1 MAYALVLGGGGVA
14 AIGWE
19 TGLLKGLR
27 DAGADISAADL
38 IVGTSAGSV
47 VGAQIATD
55 CDLDDLYAR
64 QLQPPDPAFERLPAV
79 GVAALGRVLAP
90 FLRGGPMTQ
99 ETLARIG
106 ALALQAATEDESGRL
121 ATIRARLPIHT
132 WPDRRLLITGV
143 DAASGAFV
151 TWDRA
156 SDVPL
161 PLAVAASCAV
171 PVLYP
176 PITIHG
182 RRYIDGGTRSSTN
195 ADLARDC
202 SMVFIIAPMP
212 GTMGEVPALRSQGS
226 RVELILPDAATLAAM
241 GANPFDPVRRS
252 SWPRPGGIV
261 RRGR

>member
-195 ADLARDC
+195 ADLARD
-202 SMVFIIAPMP
+202 FP
-212 GTMGEVPALRSQGS
+212 RSQGS

-241 GANPFDPVRRS
+241 GANPFDPVRRAAAAQAGLAQAASCAAAVSAALS
-252 SWPRPGGIV
+252 SSAAYSK
-261 RRGR
+261 